1 MPERGADVVAL
12 EPAPLL
18 PDRASVG
25 SGTLSDRLRA
35 RLLGLRR
42 GVTVGRNVVVK
53 PHVEVRVT
61 DNGRLVIGDDSTID
75 SYAYFQ
81 LTKPEPV
88 VTLGRHVGIGR
99 HCVIAAKRSI
109 VIGDYTQIGPYC
121 QINDQDHGTR
131 RDDLI
136 MNQRAVIEPVRIGS
150 DCWFG
155 SGVRVVKGVT
165 IGDGAIIGAGSV
177 VTCDVPP
184 YEIWVGVPAR
194 RLKVRE

>member
-1 MPERGADVVAL
+1 M
-12 EPAPLL
+12 
-18 PDRASVG
+18 
-25 SGTLSDRLRA
+25 
-35 RLLGLRR
+35 
-42 GVTVGRNVVVK
+42 TVGRNVVVK

-88 VTLGRHVGIGR
+88 VALGRHVGIGR

-165 IGDGAIIGAGSV
+165 IGAGAFVEAGAV
-177 VTCDVPP
+177 VAADVPAGAR
-184 YEIWVGVPAR
+184 ILGSPAR
-194 RLKVRE
+194 VVGEVR

>member
-1 MPERGADVVAL
+1 MPQ
-12 EPAPLL
+12 
-18 PDRASVG
+18 
-25 SGTLSDRLRA
+25 
-35 RLLGLRR
+35 
-42 GVTVGRNVVVK
+42 VVK

-61 DNGRLVIGDDSTID
+61 DNGRLVIGDDCTID

-165 IGDGAIIGAGSV
+165 IGDGAIIGAGAV
-177 VTCDVPP
+177 VTRDVPS
-184 YEIWVGVPAR
+184 YAIVGGVPAKLIR
-194 RLKVRE
+194 PRFEADKVEFLLNFKWWDKPDEWLKQNFRKFHNIDEFAQTSHD